1 MKIKIENT
9 TPESSLLKIN
19 FMRDFEKAYD
29 EAHKDYEARREAC
42 LNKLFSIYIN
52 KEIPTVYRN
61 WIKEIANFVKEKEI

>member
-9 TPESSLLKIN
+9 APETNLLKIN
-19 FMRDFEKAYD
+19 FMRDFEKEYGD
-29 EAHKDYEARREAC
+29 AHKYYEARREAC